1 MSNTIDRSSKNPGI
15 SIVLPALNEEDNVE
29 ILVDQ
34 IKDYFKTNSLPY
46 EIIIVDDGSTD
57 QTGSIA
63 DRLAGEYE
71 NITVIHHP
79 ENQGYGKS
87 LRDGFHAGR
96 HEYLFY
102 TDADLQFKINSLDLF
117 VPYMQKGTADMV
129 VGYRVGRQDPWL
141 RKFLA
146 WGYNKFSSTLFSLK
160 VKDIDCAFKLFK
172 KQSYLKLELLSNDFL
187 IDTEILTKARTNKF
201 IIEQVGVQH
210 YPRAAGETTVSF
222 KHILETLKGLAVLYF
237 TNKKVK

>member
-1 MSNTIDRSSKNPGI
+1 MNNFINKHHRNPGI

-34 IKDYFKTNSLPY
+34 IIKYFKTNSTPY

-79 ENQGYGKS
+79 VNQGYGKA
-87 LRDGFHAGR
+87 LRDGFQAGR

-102 TDADLQFKINSLDLF
+102 TDADRQFKINSLDLF
-117 VPYMQKGTADMV
+117 VPYMQKGAADMV
-129 VGYRVGRQDPWL
+129 VGYRVGRQDIFL

-146 WGYNKFSSTLFSLK
+146 WGFNKFSSTLFSLN

-172 KQSYLKLELLSNDFL
+172 KQSYLRLELLSNDFL
-187 IDTEILTKARTNKF
+187 IDTEILTKARINKF

-222 KHILETLKGLAVLYF
+222 KHILQTLKGLAALYLQ
-237 TNKKVK
+237 TRK

>member
-1 MSNTIDRSSKNPGI
+1 MSNTIDQLSKNLSI
-15 SIVLPALNEEDNVE
+15 SIVLPALNEEDN
-29 ILVDQ
+29 IDSLVGQ
-34 IKDYFKTNSLPY
+34 IKNYFKTNSIPY

-63 DRLAGEYE
+63 DRIAGEYE

-117 VPYMQKGTADMV
+117 VPYMQKGEADMV

-146 WGYNKFSSTLFSLK
+146 WGYNKFSSTLLSLK

-172 KQSYLKLELLSNDFL
+172 KQSYLRLELLSNDFL

>member
-1 MSNTIDRSSKNPGI
+1 MNNAIDPSLPNPGI
-15 SIVLPALNEEDNVE
+15 SIILPALNEEGNIEV
-29 ILVDQ
+29 LVDQ
-34 IKDYFKTNSLPY
+34 IKNYFKTNSISY

-63 DRLAGEYE
+63 DRLAGEHE

-79 ENQGYGKS
+79 VNQGYGKS
-87 LRDGFHAGR
+87 LRDGFLEGR

-117 VPYMQKGTADMV
+117 VPHMQKGEADMV
-129 VGYRVGRQDPWL
+129 VGYRVGRQDAWL

-146 WGYNKFSSTLFSLK
+146 WGYNKFSSTLFSLQ

-172 KQSYLKLELLSNDFL
+172 KQSYLKLDLLANDFL
-187 IDTEILTKARTNKF
+187 IDAEILTKARMKNFT
-201 IIEQVGVQH
+201 IEQIGVQH

-222 KHILETLKGLAVLYF
+222 KHVLQTLKGLAALYLQ
-237 TNKKVK
+237 TKK

>member
-1 MSNTIDRSSKNPGI
+1 MSNTIDQPSKNLSI
-15 SIVLPALNEEDNVE
+15 SIVLPALNEEDNIE
-29 ILVDQ
+29 SLVGQ
-34 IKDYFKTNSLPY
+34 IKNYFKTNLIPY

-117 VPYMQKGTADMV
+117 MPYMQKGEADMV
-129 VGYRVGRQDPWL
+129 VGYRIGRQDPWL

-146 WGYNKFSSTLFSLK
+146 WGYNKFSSILFSLK

-187 IDTEILTKARTNKF
+187 IDTEILTKARINKF
-201 IIEQVGVQH
+201 IIEQVAVQH

>member
-1 MSNTIDRSSKNPGI
+1 MSNTIDQPSKNSGI
-15 SIVLPALNEEDNVE
+15 SIVLPALNEEDNIE

-34 IKDYFKTNSLPY
+34 IKNYFKTNSIPY

-63 DRLAGEYE
+63 DRIAGEYE

-102 TDADLQFKINSLDLF
+102 TDADRQFKINSLDLF
-117 VPYMQKGTADMV
+117 VPHMQKGEADMV
-129 VGYRVGRQDPWL
+129 VGYRIGRQDTFL

-146 WGYNKFSSTLFSLK
+146 WGYNKCSSTLFSLK

-172 KQSYLKLELLSNDFL
+172 KQAYIRLELLSNDFL
-187 IDTEILTKARTNKF
+187 IDTEILTKARINNYT
-201 IIEQVGVQH
+201 IEQVGVRH

-222 KHILETLKGLAVLYF
+222 KHILQTIKGIAALYLQ
-237 TNKKVK
+237 TRK

>member
-1 MSNTIDRSSKNPGI
+1 MSNTIDQLSKNLSI
-15 SIVLPALNEEDNVE
+15 SIVLPALNEEDNIE
-29 ILVDQ
+29 SLVGQ
-34 IKDYFKTNSLPY
+34 IKNYFKTNSIPY

-71 NITVIHHP
+71 DITVIHHP

-87 LRDGFHAGR
+87 LRDGFHAGK

-117 VPYMQKGTADMV
+117 VPYMQKGEADMV

-141 RKFLA
+141 RKFLS
-146 WGYNKFSSTLFSLK
+146 WGYNKLSCTLFSLK

-172 KQSYLKLELLSNDFL
+172 RQSYLRLELLSNDFL
-187 IDTEILTKARTNKF
+187 IDTEILTKARISNF

>member
-1 MSNTIDRSSKNPGI
+1 MSNTIDQLSKNLSI
-15 SIVLPALNEEDNVE
+15 SIVLPALNEEDNIE
-29 ILVDQ
+29 SLVGQ
-34 IKDYFKTNSLPY
+34 IKNYFKTNLIPH

-71 NITVIHHP
+71 DITVIHHP

-117 VPYMQKGTADMV
+117 MPYMQKGEADMV
-129 VGYRVGRQDPWL
+129 VGYRIGRQDPWL

-146 WGYNKFSSTLFSLK
+146 WGYNKFSSILFSLK

-187 IDTEILTKARTNKF
+187 IDTEILSKARTNKF

>member
-1 MSNTIDRSSKNPGI
+1 MSNTIDQLSKNLSI
-15 SIVLPALNEEDNVE
+15 SIVLPALNEEDNIE
-29 ILVDQ
+29 SLVGQ
-34 IKDYFKTNSLPY
+34 IKNYFKTNLIPY

-71 NITVIHHP
+71 DITVIHHP

-117 VPYMQKGTADMV
+117 MPYMQKGEADMV
-129 VGYRVGRQDPWL
+129 VGYRIGRQDPWL

-146 WGYNKFSSTLFSLK
+146 WGYNKFSSILFSLK

-187 IDTEILTKARTNKF
+187 IDTEILSKARTNKF

>member
-1 MSNTIDRSSKNPGI
+1 MRNTIDQSAENLCI
-15 SIVLPALNEEDNVE
+15 SIVLPALNEEDNIE
-29 ILVDQ
+29 SLVGQ
-34 IKDYFKTNSLPY
+34 IKNYFKTNSIPH

-71 NITVIHHP
+71 DITVIHHP

-117 VPYMQKGTADMV
+117 MPYMQKGEADMV
-129 VGYRVGRQDPWL
+129 VGYRIGRQDPWL

-146 WGYNKFSSTLFSLK
+146 WGYNKFSSILFSLK